1 MIFIMTINKHEK
13 SGQWEDIKFSMY
25 SQEPGQPDGRYISFN
40 EFILIKAFLV
50 IMLSLKSII
59 TMNVPSVSPD
69 SMLTFEPLIF
79 QQTKLIIWR
88 V

>member
-1 MIFIMTINKHEK
+1 MKNQV
-13 SGQWEDIKFSMY
+13 SGKTSNLACTVKNLGNQTVDM
-25 SQEPGQPDGRYISFN
+25 RRSFN
-40 EFILIKAFLV
+40 EFIFIKAFLV
-50 IMLSLKSII
+50 IMLSMKSII

-88 V
+88 A